1 MDPYLIA
8 AGGFVLAGLGCLG
21 ADLYNIAT
29 PSHNS
34 AELWSAEAVDLAA
47 GLAAAGAL
55 IYEGGLYLTIVGSY
69 IAKGEYYRP
78 GGLSRITYAL
88 ALAESLEMFMG
99 FGTPYQGDDLRHG
112 AQQLTALSEQLQ
124 GTTPGSGWRGAAA
137 QAYTEQVGAEQGA
150 AGVLA
155 TIDLGFAD
163 LAQQCADFVTH
174 ARLAIGL
181 LKSLLVAGYAIERMW
196 YAEENPD
203 YGWTFSGKVGV
214 AGALAVGAIGF
225 TFGVYFANELK
236 DGAGEVGKIYDKVG
250 QQPPPPGAVT
260 AAATTESSVAGP
272 AQRSG
277 DRRFFFDAEAE
288 SATLF
293 PEATPSPAP
302 QPSSA
307 RPGLRVSVP
316 TFAAPAGPGQPVPRG
331 HTRSAPQSEPNAEPV
346 APPVED
352 ALPDFEVGRR
362 APVAAPDMG
371 RSPWAARVPT
381 PAS

>member
-225 TFGVYFANELK
+225 TFGVYFANKLE
-236 DGAGEVGKIYDKVG
+236 DGAVEVGVHYDMVG
-250 QQPPPPGAVT
+250 QQPHPPAGVDTAVFASPT
-260 AAATTESSVAGP
+260 VAGP
-272 AQRSG
+272 AQRSV
-277 DRRFFFDAEAE
+277 DRRFFFGTATQAT
-288 SATLF
+288 TLF
-293 PEATPSPAP
+293 TEATPPPVP

-307 RPGLRVSVP
+307 RPGLRVSAP
-316 TFAAPAGPGQPVPRG
+316 IFASPSGSGQPVPRG
-331 HTRSAPQSEPNAEPV
+331 HTHPTPVGKQNNAPAT
-346 APPVED
+346 PPVDD
-352 ALPDFEVGRR
+352 ALPDFEVGQQV
-362 APVAAPDMG
+362 PLAAAGM
-371 RSPWAARVPT
+371 SFNQAAARMPT

>member
-8 AGGFVLAGLGCLG
+8 AGGFVLVGLGCLG

-29 PSHNS
+29 PHHNS
-34 AELWSAEAVDLAA
+34 AELWSAEAVNLTT
-47 GLAAAGAL
+47 GLAAAGVL
-55 IYEGGLYLTIVGSY
+55 LYKGS
-69 IAKGEYYRP
+69 EYLYKAWEFGFDPDECECVNDR
-78 GGLSRITYAL
+78 LSPILYAL

-124 GTTPGSGWRGAAA
+124 GTTPGNGWRGAAA

-174 ARLAIGL
+174 AQLAIGL
-181 LKSLLVAGYAIERMW
+181 LKALLLAGYAIERTW
-196 YAEENPD
+196 YAEDNPEQ
-203 YGWTFSGKVGV
+203 GWTFAGKVSV

-236 DGAGEVGKIYDKVG
+236 DGAVEVGKIYDKVG
-250 QQPPPPGAVT
+250 QQPPPPTAVT
-260 AAATTESSVAGP
+260 AAATTEPSAPGP
-272 AQRSG
+272 AQHCA
-277 DRRFFFDAEAE
+277 DNRFFFGTETQAAHDA
-288 SATLF
+288 
-293 PEATPSPAP
+293 
-302 QPSSA
+302 
-307 RPGLRVSVP
+307 
-316 TFAAPAGPGQPVPRG
+316 GQ
-331 HTRSAPQSEPNAEPV
+331 Q
-346 APPVED
+346 
-352 ALPDFEVGRR
+352 
-362 APVAAPDMG
+362 APVATAGLG
-371 RSPWAARVPT
+371 RAPWATRAPT